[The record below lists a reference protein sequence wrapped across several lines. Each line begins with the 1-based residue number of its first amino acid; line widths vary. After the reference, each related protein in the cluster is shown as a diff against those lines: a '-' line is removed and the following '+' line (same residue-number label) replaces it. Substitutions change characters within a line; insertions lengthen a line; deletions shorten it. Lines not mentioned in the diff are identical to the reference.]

1 MLDPLTPERF
11 VKVARLAEL
20 EGAPLKAVTLLGKR
34 VAILRRGDGG
44 LAALEMSCKHQGA
57 DLTAG
62 RFEGGA
68 VTCPRHGW
76 RYDLETGE
84 CLNQPL
90 SPPLRRHAVR
100 VEGDAILVCV
110 TPEGSFVPDAAG
122 GL

>member
-1 MLDPLTPERF
+1 MPDPPNPDRL
-11 VKVARLAEL
+11 VKVARLSEL
-20 EGAPLKAVTLLGKR
+20 DRAPLTAVTLLGKR
-34 VAILRRGDGG
+34 VAIRLREDGTIT
-44 LAALEMSCKHQGA
+44 ALEMSCKHQGA

-62 RFEGGA
+62 VIDAGA

-100 VEGDAILVCV
+100 VEGEDVLVSLR
-110 TPEGSFVPDAAG
+110 PA
-122 GL
+122 